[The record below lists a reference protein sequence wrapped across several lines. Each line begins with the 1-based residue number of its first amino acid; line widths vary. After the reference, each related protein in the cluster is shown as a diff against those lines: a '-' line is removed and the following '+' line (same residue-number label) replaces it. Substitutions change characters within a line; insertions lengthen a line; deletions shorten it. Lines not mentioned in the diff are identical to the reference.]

1 MELISERELPLV
13 AYPGM
18 NQVHQKEL
26 SYLNSLYSS
35 IVSGESLEETD
46 RKFEEFL
53 RDVKE
58 HFSYEEEL
66 MEKTHFF
73 AYQCHKEE
81 HERVL
86 KELEGVFKRWRESRN
101 REELRDYFE
110 KVFKPWIKEHI
121 LTMDAVTAQWI
132 SRLLLG
138 ALP

>member
-1 MELISERELPLV
+1 MELINERELPLV

-18 NQVHQKEL
+18 NQVHKREL
-26 SYLNSLYSS
+26 YYLNSLYSS
-35 IVSGESLEETD
+35 IVSKEPEEEID
-46 RKFEEFL
+46 RRFEEFL
-53 RDVKE
+53 KDVRE

-81 HERVL
+81 HRRVL
-86 KELEGVFKRWRESRN
+86 KELDEVFKSWKENRD
-101 REELRDYFE
+101 REELKSYFE
-110 KVFKPWIKEHI
+110 EVFKPWITEHI
-121 LTMDAVTAQWI
+121 LTMDTVTAQWI